1 MIAASPQDFF
11 DELGEK
17 ITLLAQEV
25 RPGVSTSL
33 SSFNPG
39 QRLPNRLIP
48 SANVVF
54 FDRNSRQF

>member
-39 QRLPNRLIP
+39 QRLPNRVIRT
-48 SANVVF
+48 A
-54 FDRNSRQF
+54 